1 MMTTTQ
7 NKKVALIAGASGTVG
22 QQLTRALVAD
32 KWQVIALTHRSA
44 CDTGGTE
51 TLELD
56 LLDRQQSEH
65 RLASLTSVT
74 HLFYSAWLNG
84 ADWAAMA
91 GPNLTMLQNLVRGVE
106 AIAPLEH
113 VSLMQGYKVY
123 GAHLGRF
130 KTPAR
135 ESDPG
140 VPGAEFNAAQLN
152 WLTAQQQGKAW
163 YWSAPRPGV
172 VGSDRPGNSMNLALS
187 LALYA
192 SICRKTR
199 LPFRFPGSAE
209 TWHSMVDFTD
219 ASLLAGATIWA
230 ARSPTA
236 RNQAFNINN
245 GDLWRWSE
253 LWPVIAG
260 WFELEIAPPV
270 SLSFRQMFRDYRAL
284 WQQIAAE
291 SALVQPDILALSDGD
306 FADFVFGWDYDMFAD
321 GSRIRRAGFNGY
333 RATDEM
339 FCDLFARF
347 RAARIIP

>member
-1 MMTTTQ
+1 MKMTQ
-7 NKKVALIAGASGTVG
+7 DKKVALVAGASGIVG
-22 QQLTRALVAD
+22 QQLCQALVAD
-32 KWQVIALTHRSA
+32 QWQVTALTHRSELA
-44 CDTGGTE
+44 VSGTE
-51 TLELD
+51 VIAVD
-56 LLDRQQSEH
+56 LRDRQQTDE
-65 RLASLTSVT
+65 RLASLTDVT
-74 HLFYSAWLNG
+74 HIFYSAWLNA
-84 ADWAAMA
+84 ADWESMV
-91 GPNLTMLQNLVRGVE
+91 GPNLAMLQNLVQAIE
-106 AIAPLEH
+106 DIAPLEH

-152 WLTAQQQGKAW
+152 WLNAQQQGKAW
-163 YWSAPRPGV
+163 HWSAPRPGV

-187 LALYA
+187 LAIYA
-192 SICRKTR
+192 SICHAAR
-199 LPFRFPGSAE
+199 LPFRFPGSPE

-219 ASLLAGATIWA
+219 ATLLADATIWA
-230 ARSPTA
+230 ARSPDA
-236 RNQAFNINN
+236 HNQAFNINN

-253 LWPVIAG
+253 LWPLIAA

-270 SLSFRQMFRDYRAL
+270 SLSFRQMFQDYRAL
-284 WQQIAAE
+284 WREIATENALAE
-291 SALVQPDILALSDGD
+291 ADLLALSDGA
-306 FADFVFGWDYDMFAD
+306 FADFVFGWNYDMFGD
-321 GSRIRRAGFNGY
+321 GSKLRRAGFQGY